1 MNRLFKNI
9 LIILIAINFNSCA
22 KLNPDEISSNV
33 TISGNGLV
41 IIGNEGNFGSG
52 NSSLSIYNKNSGEI
66 SNNIYQ
72 NLNQSLLGDVLHSIN
87 HINHEL
93 FLVINNSGKIIVI
106 NDENFQYMYQIE
118 NLTSP
123 RKIIKVNNSKFY
135 ITDLYSSSIHVYNT
149 YQNSTLEIPVNGW
162 CEDLIM
168 QNEKVF
174 VCNVSN
180 SQVYVINS
188 NNNLIIDSISV
199 GPNPVS
205 VKEDSKGNIWVLSQ
219 GNINENPSISIINT
233 ENLEVLRS
241 FNLESNVSS
250 IMF

>member
-9 LIILIAINFNSCA
+9 LIILFAINFNSCA

-72 NLNQSLLGDVLHSIN
+72 DLNQSLLGDVLHSIN

-123 RKIIKVNNSKFY
+123 RKIIKVNETSDAVQS
-135 ITDLYSSSIHVYNT
+135 ITQLH
-149 YQNSTLEIPVNGW
+149 
-162 CEDLIM
+162 
-168 QNEKVF
+168 
-174 VCNVSN
+174 
-180 SQVYVINS
+180 
-188 NNNLIIDSISV
+188 ISV
-199 GPNPVS
+199 F
-205 VKEDSKGNIWVLSQ
+205 
-219 GNINENPSISIINT
+219 T
-233 ENLEVLRS
+233 
-241 FNLESNVSS
+241 
-250 IMF
+250 